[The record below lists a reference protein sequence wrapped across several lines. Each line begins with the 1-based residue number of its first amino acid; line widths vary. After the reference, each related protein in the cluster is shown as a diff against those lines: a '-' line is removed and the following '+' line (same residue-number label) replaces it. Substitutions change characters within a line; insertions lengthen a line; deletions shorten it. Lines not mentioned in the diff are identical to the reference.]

1 MTTPTSS
8 ASSAQAG
15 KAPSFLGHVHYK
27 TFIFR
32 TIAIYPDLAGVADAI
47 TLLNKEGFDSDQISL
62 LGREQENWKE
72 KLELDWQMLHTAK
85 GAAGGAA
92 LGLIPGLVLA
102 TGVAISGGIGVLA
115 AGPMLSALAT
125 LGMGALGGGLMG
137 GAVSNLNSTE
147 RPAHIRDEIKDAIG
161 RGQWVVMVHSH
172 DETEA
177 MHAQSLLPDSRIAR
191 EPDGTQS

>member
-1 MTTPTSS
+1 MTTPTPSS
-8 ASSAQAG
+8 SVQRG
-15 KAPSFLGHVHYK
+15 KAPSFLGHVHYQ
-27 TFIFR
+27 TFPFR

-62 LGREQENWKE
+62 LGREQENWQE
-72 KLELDWQMLHTAK
+72 KLNADWQMIHTAK
-85 GAAGGAA
+85 GAAVGAG

-115 AGPMLSALAT
+115 VGPMLSALAA

-137 GAVSNLNSTE
+137 GAVSNLDSTQK
-147 RPAHIRDEIKDAIG
+147 PSHVRDEIEDAIG
-161 RGQWVVMVHSH
+161 RGQWVVIAHSH

-177 MHAQSLLPDSRIAR
+177 MHAQSLLPDSRIGR
-191 EPDGTQS
+191 EPDGIH